1 MFSDSEQPCHTV
13 GLLFS
18 CLFSKMEIVILE
30 PPYLPLNGE
39 ARIRR
44 NNNFQRVF
52 TSIKDSIHKEER
64 NIHWS
69 LLRAGL
75 PHIKPYLISP
85 TPFLV
90 SVQFTTV
97 QMRKL
102 RIGEMSE
109 PEWCNWRERE
119 LVSKATKPTIPLID
133 KVYLRCSWEEF
144 NCISLFSLSV
154 PGRGTEI

>member
-1 MFSDSEQPCHTV
+1 MSLKSCLEEGV
-13 GLLFS
+13 LLLLFS

-44 NNNFQRVF
+44 NNNFQGVF

-90 SVQFTTV
+90 STV
-97 QMRKL
+97 HHCVDEETEDWWDERTK
-102 RIGEMSE
+102 G
-109 PEWCNWRERE
+109 WCNWRERE
-119 LVSKATKPTIPLID
+119 LVFKATKPTIPLID
-133 KVYLRCSWEEF
+133 EVYLCCSWEEF